1 MTATEAPA
9 TERERVLREIM
20 LDEDARG
27 SDRVSAAR
35 ELRTIAEKRAAI
47 PKKKKRR
54 QWAQMKPITF
64 LRAQIGELGEDLHSA
79 REAGSHQAAR
89 DYRRMLEKAH
99 GELAA
104 LMAADALA
112 ATEGGVPAGSTPGDI
127 LGILDQ
133 VLDVM
138 PADQLD
144 AVHELIL
151 ARRPELRA
159 AFDAHQ
165 TQGAPDD
172 S

>member
-1 MTATEAPA
+1 M
-9 TERERVLREIM
+9 
-20 LDEDARG
+20 
-27 SDRVSAAR
+27 
-35 ELRTIAEKRAAI
+35 
-47 PKKKKRR
+47 
-54 QWAQMKPITF
+54 
-64 LRAQIGELGEDLHSA
+64 
-79 REAGSHQAAR
+79 
-89 DYRRMLEKAH
+89 EKAH